1 MPALAEVLINERDE
15 YISQTVV
22 EIASQVSRRG
32 IGNGGSIVAVVGA
45 GECLYSFPLYLSPTS
60 IINIQPVA
68 YTSIFFLC

>member
-32 IGNGGSIVAVVGA
+32 TGNGGSIVAVVGA
-45 GECLYSFPLYLSPTS
+45 GKCLHSFPLSLSPTS
-60 IINIQPVA
+60 VISIQPVA

>member
-32 IGNGGSIVAVVGA
+32 IGNGGSIVVVVGA
-45 GECLYSFPLYLSPTS
+45 GEGLYSFPHYLSPRS
-60 IINIQPVA
+60 IINIKPVA
-68 YTSIFFLC
+68 YTSTFFLY